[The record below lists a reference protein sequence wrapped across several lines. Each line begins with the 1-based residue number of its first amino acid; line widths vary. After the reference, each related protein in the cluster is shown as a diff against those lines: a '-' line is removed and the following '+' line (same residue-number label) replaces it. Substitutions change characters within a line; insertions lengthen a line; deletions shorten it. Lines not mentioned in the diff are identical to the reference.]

1 MRREPM
7 GKGAPQSRAVF
18 EELVRCIEQRLP
30 QFELRFRSDR
40 DGALAP

>member
-1 MRREPM
+1 VL
-7 GKGAPQSRAVF
+7 GTTGCG
-18 EELVRCIEQRLP
+18 VRFIEQRLP